1 MSDRYRDWDDEIEF
15 DERRGLWNEWQSE
28 RWRRIL
34 DDDAARERRLLAD
47 DERRGW
53 SVFESDGF
61 DDPGDPSMRGDADV

>member
-1 MSDRYRDWDDEIEF
+1 MSRRYYDWEDEIEA
-15 DERRGLWNEWQSE
+15 DEVRGRWNEWQAE

-34 DDDAARERRLLAD
+34 DDDAARERRLLGE

-61 DDPGDPSMRGDADV
+61 DDPGDPSLRGADV